1 MDLNLTLH
9 SFTDLN
15 PYTLSPETYI
25 GRLGSTLDYERLG
38 ILGEGA
44 LSIVYKGKRKR
55 DNKIVAIKY
64 LKKTNQGPMR
74 KEVFREI
81 QLLRSLDHD
90 NIVKLHELLLDDKL
104 KNLCLVL
111 EYCPHSVDQLIS
123 NSPDRIPM
131 NQIKAISKQM
141 FRGLDYLHKNYII
154 HRDLKPE
161 NLLISVKGELKI
173 IDLDMSRKYREQDK
187 EMSPGLITRWYRP
200 PEMLLEAPTYGPEVD
215 MWSAGCIIME
225 IFLKKPFFKGESDVH
240 QINLIISMIGMPKE
254 SSWPGLRR
262 CRYYKNISVD
272 RVNEFYRLEGELLQL
287 GLDDAGLIKG
297 LFVYD
302 PERRLTSEECYNHS
316 WFVQAPLPAI
326 KIEIPRELTR
336 KQPSVLAITGG

>member
-1 MDLNLTLH
+1 MDPSLTLY

-25 GRLGSTLDYERLG
+25 GRLGSTLDYEKLG
-38 ILGEGA
+38 LIGEGA
-44 LSIVYKGKRKR
+44 LSTVYKEKHKR

-64 LKKTNQGPMR
+64 LKRTNKGPMR

-81 QLLRSLDHD
+81 QLLRSLDHH
-90 NIVKLHELLLDDKL
+90 NVVKLHEIILDDEL

-111 EYCPHSVDQLIS
+111 EYCPHSVYQLIS
-123 NSPDRIPM
+123 GSSGRIPM
-131 NQIKAISKQM
+131 NQIKSICQQM
-141 FRGLDYLHKNYII
+141 FRGLNYLHKNYII

-173 IDLDMSRKYREQDK
+173 IDLDMSRKYCEQDK

-215 MWSAGCIIME
+215 MWSAGCIVME
-225 IFLKKPFFKGESDVH
+225 IFLKRPFFKGESDVN
-240 QINLIISMIGMPKE
+240 QINLIIDMLGTPKE
-254 SSWPGLRR
+254 AAWPGLRR
-262 CRYYKNISVD
+262 CRYYRNISAD
-272 RVNEFYRLEGELLQL
+272 RVNMYNKLEGELLQL
-287 GLDDAGLIKG
+287 GLDDGGLIKD
-297 LFVYD
+297 LLVYD
-302 PERRLTSEECYNHS
+302 PEKRLTAEECYYHS
-316 WFVQAPLPAI
+316 WFNQAPLPAK

-336 KQPSVLAITGG
+336 NKPPVLAISS